1 MIDLLRPPRR
11 PHHHIRLNCQFQA
24 DLQWWQTFACHWN
37 GVAMFPPVSQP
48 KFEVTSDAS
57 GQWGCG
63 AWSQS
68 NWFQFQWPEQSKQHH
83 IAFKELVAV
92 LLACSV
98 WGRKWHGAR
107 VLCRCDNQ
115 AAVQCISNRSCR
127 DPSLMHLLRCLFFLE
142 AYFEFELTAI
152 HIPGVHNDLA
162 DDLSRDRLSSFLSK
176 APLADHLPSPV
187 PPGLATLLLDL
198 NQDWTYPSWTRQF
211 ITIVREV

>member
-1 MIDLLRPPRR
+1 MFYKKYNKTRTGLRLYTLSIGPLVRSGPRFITYPR
-11 PHHHIRLNCQFQA
+11 
-24 DLQWWQTFACHWN
+24 
-37 GVAMFPPVSQP
+37 
-48 KFEVTSDAS
+48 FEVTSDAS

-68 NWFQFQWPEQSKQHH
+68 NWFQFQWPEESRHHH

-92 LLACSV
+92 LLACAV
-98 WGRKWHGAR
+98 WGSKWHGTR
-107 VLCRCDNQ
+107 IICRCDNQ
-115 AAVQCISNRSCR
+115 AAVQSITNRSCR

-176 APLADHLPSPV
+176 APWADHLPSPI
-187 PPGLATLLLDL
+187 PPHLATMLLDL
-198 NQDWTYPSWTRQF
+198 SQDWTHPPWTRQF
-211 ITIVREV
+211 STIVREV